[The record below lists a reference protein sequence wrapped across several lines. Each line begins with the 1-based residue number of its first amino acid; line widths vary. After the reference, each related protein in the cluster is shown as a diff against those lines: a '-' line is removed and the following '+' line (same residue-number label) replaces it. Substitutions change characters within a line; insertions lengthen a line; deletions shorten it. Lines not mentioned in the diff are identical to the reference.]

1 MKKHS
6 YAKFLIEQEIKNVKK
21 DIRERHT
28 HTPEGPL
35 LAYSFS
41 ADLINLEETLKL
53 LELLDKDE
61 VKT

>member
-6 YAKFLIEQEIKNVKK
+6 YAKFLIEQEIKRVRE
-21 DIRERHT
+21 DIRERYT

-53 LELLDKDE
+53 LENQDE
-61 VKT
+61 TK